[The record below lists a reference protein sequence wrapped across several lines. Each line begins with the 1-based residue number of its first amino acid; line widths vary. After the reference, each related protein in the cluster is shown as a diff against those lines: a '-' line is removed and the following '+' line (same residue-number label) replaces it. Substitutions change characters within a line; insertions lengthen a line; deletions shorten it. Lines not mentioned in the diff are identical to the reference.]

1 MSTDANI
8 NTNNVSTIKV
18 AVLEGDIITNFI
30 YISSNAPMQANYA
43 LLEDDCCAI
52 GDAIADVQTQPEQT
66 TQTE

>member
-1 MSTDANI
+1 MSTDAN
-8 NTNNVSTIKV
+8 TNNVNTIKV
-18 AVLEGDIITNFI
+18 AVLDGDIITNFI